1 MTILNLTQ
9 HPASPEQVQA
19 GVVEPQDKAK
29 VRELLTFNEI
39 PTHSQIKQT
48 AEALADLAKDHGAEA
63 AMIGGALFL
72 MAPLAQALRDRG
84 ITPLFAFTKRV
95 VEEVTLPDGTVEK
108 KAVFRHEG
116 WVEAV

>member
-1 MTILNLTQ
+1 MILNLTQ

-19 GVVEPQDKAK
+19 GVVEPEDKTK

-39 PTHSQIKQT
+39 PSRNEIIET
-48 AEALADLAKDHGAEA
+48 AEVLADLAKDHGAEA

-84 ITPLFAFTKRV
+84 VTPLFAFTKRAV
-95 VEEVTLPDGTVEK
+95 KEVALPDGTVEK